1 MATATSLTSAFNSV
15 LTSHFRVWTTRDVI
29 EQAYKGN
36 VLLEK
41 LQRTNDLPIVG
52 NELHVPVTF
61 VDEPLG
67 DSMTGA
73 QTLST
78 ASVDPATIAR
88 YTCANYAEPLKL
100 LWTDEREANGPDGVI
115 RYAEM
120 LAEQNMMRISVLMAR
135 DIAATT
141 QGNTLDLLPLNV
153 IAPASPTSTTLGS
166 IAQASNTSWANQTQA
181 SFGSFSA
188 NFNKLETLST
198 DCQKYGQSDWDWG
211 VCDTTT
217 FLRFKK
223 LARTYLSIQVPG
235 NYRGTGTA
243 DLGMGGGRADIYF
256 EGKPIVHDRH
266 LSDTW
271 TRRRSNGTSA
281 SVSGPASTNGVIF
294 LVNNRALKLA
304 VDKGAEFAMGEWANL
319 APGGQL
325 GRICYRVWRGQLVC
339 QERSALGRADG
350 ITA

>member
-15 LTSHFRVWTTRDVI
+15 LTSHFRVWTTKDVI

-36 VLLEK
+36 ILLDK
-41 LQRTNDLPIVG
+41 LMRTHDIPIVG

-88 YTCANYAEPLKL
+88 FTCANYAEPLKL

-120 LAEQNMMRISVLMAR
+120 LAEQNMMRLSILMAR
-135 DIAATT
+135 DLAATA
-141 QGNTLDLLPLNV
+141 QGNALDLLPLNV
-153 IAPASPTSTTLGS
+153 IAPAAPSATTLGS
-166 IAQASNTSWANQTQA
+166 ISQSSNAGWANQAQA

-188 NFNKLETLST
+188 NFYKLETLSV
-198 DCQKYGQSDWDWG
+198 DCQKYGLSKWTHG
-211 VCDTTT
+211 FCDVATL
-217 FLRFKK
+217 LRFKK

-235 NYRGTGTA
+235 NYSGNATG
-243 DLGMGGGRADIYF
+243 DLGIGSGTPDIYF
-256 EGKPIVHDRH
+256 EGRPIYADRH

-271 TRRRSNGTSA
+271 TRKRSSGASA
-281 SVSGPASTNGVIF
+281 SISGPAATNGVIF
-294 LVNNRALKLA
+294 LVNNRALKLG